1 MSRRGIRRIRR
12 PNGSHTG
19 WSAIYTS
26 NNSFISAGQE
36 EQDIVVGTDWFG
48 GAGDANATL
57 LRIRGHFSWCLTNTT
72 SDLVA
77 NMHWAVYAV
86 DKDAAAA
93 PLNSVNFL
101 LDEDVLVY
109 GSRQQFRKTSGNTYD
124 QANAG
129 FVELD
134 IKSKRKLDVGKE
146 IRFAMLS
153 DVGGTYTFSARALI
167 RLP

>member
-1 MSRRGIRRIRR
+1 MSRRRFSRARQR
-12 PNGSHTG
+12 QGSHTG
-19 WSAIYTS
+19 WSALYTT
-26 NNSFISAGQE
+26 NNSFASGVQE

-57 LRIRGHFSWCLTNTT
+57 LRIRGMFSWTLTNTT
-72 SDLVA
+72 SDVVA
-77 NMHWAVYAV
+77 NMHWAVYCV
-86 DKDAAAA
+86 DKDAPAAA
-93 PLNSVNFL
+93 LNSVNFL

-109 GSRQQFRKTSGNTYD
+109 GCRQQFRKTSGNVYD

-153 DVGGTYTFSARALI
+153 DVGGVYSFSARALI